1 VLAVRRIGG
10 HVRSNAVGY
19 LALFV
24 ALGGSAYAA
33 SRLPANSVG
42 TKQLQNGAV
51 TGQKVARQTL
61 TGNNINL
68 SQLGTVPNAS
78 HANNAD
84 ELGAQPPSAFTV
96 HCPTGMF
103 QSGGDCIDF
112 QARGPS
118 LLQSA
123 LSTCARAGLHLAD
136 AGELAQ
142 LFDRVGPSQPAEWTG
157 ATNFDPSADTEI
169 GATLANDSNR
179 NIIVGALNLQ
189 QNEDFRCATSAT
201 N

>member
-19 LALFV
+19 VALFV
-24 ALGGSAYAA
+24 ALGGSAYAV
-33 SRLPANSVG
+33 SSLPPNSVG

-61 TGNNINL
+61 TGNNIDFPK
-68 SQLGTVPNAS
+68 LGTVPNAS

-96 HCPTGMF
+96 HCPTGML

-112 QARGPS
+112 QVRGMS
-118 LLQSA
+118 MLQTA
-123 LSTCARAGLHLAD
+123 LSNCARAGLHLAD

-142 LFDRVGPSQPAEWTG
+142 LFDRVGAPQPAEWTG
-157 ATNFDPSADTEI
+157 ATYSLPNAGEQ
-169 GATLANDSNR
+169 GATLADDSNR
-179 NIIVGALNLQ
+179 NIIVGELNLEQ
-189 QNEDFRCATSAT
+189 TEEFRCATSAT

>member
-10 HVRSNAVGY
+10 HVRSNAVAY

-33 SRLPANSVG
+33 SLPANSVG
-42 TKQLQNGAV
+42 TKQLQNRAV
-51 TGQKVARQTL
+51 TGQKVAGHTL
-61 TGNNINL
+61 AAENINL
-68 SQLGTVPNAS
+68 SKLGTVPNAG
-78 HANNAD
+78 HAQNAD
-84 ELGAQPPSAFTV
+84 ELGGQPASAFTA
-96 HCPTGMF
+96 HCPTGMT

-112 QARGPS
+112 QTRGQS
-118 LLQSA
+118 MLQTA

-142 LFDRVGPSQPAEWTG
+142 LFDRVGAPQPAEWTG
-157 ATNFDPSADTEI
+157 ATYFPPNNGAV
-169 GATLANDSNR
+169 GATLADDSNR
-179 NIIVGALNLQ
+179 NIIVGELNLEQ
-189 QNEDFRCATSAT
+189 TEEFRCATSAT